1 VERPSSAS
9 SPRRFAGMA
18 LVAVLGVALVVGLL
32 AGGSGR
38 SPAVEARSPAP
49 TSPVSA
55 TNEPV
60 PLPGSWPS
68 HLTLVT
74 DSVGLGAV
82 TALRETMDRWRVRVI
97 GEPALMLEAAADEL
111 RDDPDRLDKVVV
123 IALGYNSLWERN
135 REDYDFYA
143 ATFDREA
150 GRLLRVIRAKG
161 GRKIVWVTLRDPD
174 RASVPAQGSYQYR
187 TYAWYFPYVNER
199 LRRLARANDDLVLAD
214 WAAISNRRG
223 LTYDAIHL
231 DPDGALAYARMV
243 RRAVEDE
250 PFTPMTQG

>member
-1 VERPSSAS
+1 VERPSTAS
-9 SPRRFAGMA
+9 PRRRFAGMA
-18 LVAVLGVALVVGLL
+18 LVAVLGVALVVALL
-32 AGGSGR
+32 AGGPGR
-38 SPAVEARSPAP
+38 GPAVEARSPAP
-49 TSPVSA
+49 TRPVSA

-60 PLPGSWPS
+60 PLPPSWPS
-68 HLTLVT
+68 RLTLVT

-82 TALRETMDRWRVRVI
+82 TAIRDTMDRWRVRVI
-97 GEPALMLEAAADEL
+97 GQAALMLDAAADEL
-111 RDDPDRLDKVVV
+111 QDDPERLDKVVV
-123 IALGYNSLWERN
+123 VALGYNSLWSRN
-135 REDYDFYA
+135 REDYDYYSA
-143 ATFDREA
+143 KFDREA

-174 RASVPAQGSYQYR
+174 RVNVPAQGSYQYR

-199 LRRLARANDDLVLAD
+199 LHRLGRENGDLVLAD

-250 PFTPMTQG
+250 PFTPITQG

>member
-9 SPRRFAGMA
+9 PPRRLVGMA
-18 LVAVLGVALVVGLL
+18 LVAVLGLALVFALL

-38 SPAVEARSPAP
+38 GPAVEVRSPAP

-55 TNEPV
+55 TNKPV
-60 PLPGSWPS
+60 PLPRSWPLR
-68 HLTLVT
+68 LTLVT

-97 GEPALMLEAAADEL
+97 GEPALMLDAAADEL
-111 RDDPDRLDKVVV
+111 QDDPERLDKVVV
-123 IALGYNSLWERN
+123 VALGYNSLWERN
-135 REDYDFYA
+135 REDYDYYSA
-143 ATFDREA
+143 KFDREA
-150 GRLLRVIRAKG
+150 GRLLRVIRAMG

-174 RASVPAQGSYQYR
+174 RANVPAQGAYQFR
-187 TYAWYFPYVNER
+187 TYAWYFHYVNER
-199 LRRLARANDDLVLAD
+199 LHRLAQANGELVLAD

-243 RRAVEDE
+243 RRAVENE
-250 PFTPMTQG
+250 PFTPITQR